1 MQLSFDGIN
10 TILPNIALK
19 LNLFSLTSKCFNHLN
34 SNHSQISFQTKQ
46 KQWNWCNKME
56 LIPSKARCAELK
68 TSFSAI
74 WLSRWSSS
82 TSRCSARTSL
92 CSLCSTSAP
101 PFFLLLLLLAST
113 CSEATVEV
121 DGRRKGEAPE
131 MVALGGGFNM
141 LQEASPWGKMVE
153 NMMAGSQ
160 ISLHKHQWKI
170 ILA

>member
-1 MQLSFDGIN
+1 MLG
-10 TILPNIALK
+10 
-19 LNLFSLTSKCFNHLN
+19 
-34 SNHSQISFQTKQ
+34 
-46 KQWNWCNKME
+46 KME

-92 CSLCSTSAP
+92 CSLCSTLAP
-101 PFFLLLLLLAST
+101 PFLFLLLLLLAST
-113 CSEATVEV
+113 CSEATVLV
-121 DGRRKGEAPE
+121 DGRRSQSGGE
-131 MVALGGGFNM
+131 MVALGGGFDM

-170 ILA
+170 ILAEVNWMTQNNCASLPWMPTHHLSTPLSMASP